1 MPVHA
6 LLLAIAILTAAGSLG
21 VTALRRLRAPLT
33 PLEQVAYGVPLGV
46 VVASLATLPLAWAF
60 GLSAVLVGAT
70 GLLCGAGAF
79 LLWPAWPRR
88 SARPAAAGGRAGGLL
103 ASAAGAVRVRSAPL
117 AALVV
122 GAFAVRWAV
131 LWSGALT
138 YDAQG
143 LWAGHVN
150 LWGDWSL
157 HLGDTASFAYGG
169 NLPPQQPRL
178 VGHAFAY
185 HYLAAF
191 TGAML
196 VTLGLDAAAALS
208 LHSFVFSVLIALGLL
223 AFGRRLTGD
232 TGVAALALVLFL
244 LGGGLGW
251 LVTVAAAAGSTEGL
265 RALLQHPW
273 DEQAQRAANFQ
284 WKDVYFNLIMPQRAY
299 LYGLPLALLVLTL
312 LFAAVQ
318 QQGRT
323 HYLVAGVVAGLLPL
337 AHLGTL
343 LALALLTPA
352 LALLFPSRRWVLFFA
367 AWVVIAA
374 PQLGLLLGSE
384 HQAGAVRL
392 QVGWMAGDDA
402 WPWFW
407 LKNLGFF
414 LPLLGLALVRRR
426 GMPVPGYRFLWAFMP
441 VFVAGN
447 LVVFQPWAWDN
458 TKIFVYWF
466 LGVCILV
473 AALLAH
479 AWRAHPVH
487 PEQDVMHSVRAAA
500 VHGLVAGAVLVMT
513 LPGLLANLDQLLG
526 KDRHLL
532 LTAEELRVAAAVREQ
547 TPRRSVFAVGLQ
559 HNHPVTVMTGRPVVM
574 GYPGWLWTHG
584 YDYTERER
592 DLRTIYA
599 FGPNAP
605 ELLKKY
611 GVSFLVMGPTERQQL
626 GGDSA
631 AYRQHYR
638 TIVRSANYEVFAVG
652 EERP

>member
-1 MPVHA
+1 
-6 LLLAIAILTAAGSLG
+6 
-21 VTALRRLRAPLT
+21 
-33 PLEQVAYGVPLGV
+33 
-46 VVASLATLPLAWAF
+46 
-60 GLSAVLVGAT
+60 
-70 GLLCGAGAF
+70 
-79 LLWPAWPRR
+79 
-88 SARPAAAGGRAGGLL
+88 
-103 ASAAGAVRVRSAPL
+103 
-117 AALVV
+117 
-122 GAFAVRWAV
+122 
-131 LWSGALT
+131 
-138 YDAQG
+138 
-143 LWAGHVN
+143 
-150 LWGDWSL
+150 
-157 HLGDTASFAYGG
+157 
-169 NLPPQQPRL
+169 
-178 VGHAFAY
+178 
-185 HYLAAF
+185 
-191 TGAML
+191 
-196 VTLGLDAAAALS
+196 
-208 LHSFVFSVLIALGLL
+208 VFSVLIALGLL

-265 RALLQHPW
+265 RAVLLHPW

-284 WKDVYFNLIMPQRAY
+284 WKDVYFSLIMPQRAY

-318 QQGRT
+318 QQGRSHS

-352 LALLFPSRRWVLFFA
+352 LALLFPTRRWVLFFA

-426 GMPVPGYRFLWAFMP
+426 GMPAPGYRFLWAFMP

-513 LPGLLANLDQLLG
+513 LPGLLANLNQLLG

-631 AYRQHYR
+631 AYRRHYR
-638 TIVRSANYEVFAVG
+638 TIVRSANYEVFAEGKNDHDHQAHRSPPPRPEPWGRADHQSASRCAGPPRPAGAPRGVLGPPRRRRRRPPGVVRRDPLPVATRGAPQLHLRRGVSRLHGGSARRRQRRRLPLEHEGTRARKRPGSGVRVG
-652 EERP
+652 ASGPGQAADAGRHPDVG